1 MDEITL
7 KPLGPDGIQKRIA
20 DIRARMHQ
28 AQLGQDKFELPGGAS
43 PAAMKAAIGANGSL
57 SPLSP
62 KGPGISIDAPPAPGK
77 LKAMIEKAATDQGI
91 DPALLDSLVSVE
103 SSYDPSARSKVGA
116 MGLTQL
122 MPHTATSLGVGDA
135 MDPQQN
141 LNGGAKYLSE
151 LLKQFQDP
159 KLALAAYN
167 AGPGAVHRAG
177 GIPNYPETT
186 DYVNK
191 VMSLYEAKKAQ

>member
-1 MDEITL
+1 M
-7 KPLGPDGIQKRIA
+7 K
-20 DIRARMHQ
+20 
-28 AQLGQDKFELPGGAS
+28 GAIS
-43 PAAMKAAIGANGSL
+43 PQGSL
-57 SPLSP
+57 SPLSV
-62 KGPGISIDAPPAPGK
+62 KGPGVTIDPAAAAGK
-77 LKAMIEKAATDQGI
+77 LKAMIDKAATDQGI

-103 SSYDPSARSKVGA
+103 SSYNPSARSRVGA

-122 MPHTATSLGVGDA
+122 MPYTAASLGVGDP

-141 LNGGAKYLSE
+141 LDGGAKYLSQ

-177 GIPNYPETT
+177 GIPNYRETT